1 MRKPPTA
8 IGPTVIQFVQAAVV
22 LGGMRTAKEI
32 YAASGLKLS
41 GPLRQA
47 GARLAH
53 RACGFGLMVRADDG
67 LPARYSVDPGWQAI
81 VQSRLAPT
89 KPEKPKPPE
98 GADLCSI
105 DQIVARMGPLFTAW
119 MPSKFTE
126 GTPS

>member
-8 IGPTVIQFVQAAVV
+8 IGPTVIQFVQSAVS

-53 RACGFGLMVRADDG
+53 RACGYGLMVRADDG
-67 LPARYSVDPGWQAI
+67 RPARYSVDPGWQAI
-81 VQSRLAPT
+81 VQARRAQP
-89 KPEKPKPPE
+89 KPKPPPPE
-98 GADLCSI
+98 CADLCSI

-119 MPSKFTE
+119 NSIE
-126 GTPS
+126 RVQNDG